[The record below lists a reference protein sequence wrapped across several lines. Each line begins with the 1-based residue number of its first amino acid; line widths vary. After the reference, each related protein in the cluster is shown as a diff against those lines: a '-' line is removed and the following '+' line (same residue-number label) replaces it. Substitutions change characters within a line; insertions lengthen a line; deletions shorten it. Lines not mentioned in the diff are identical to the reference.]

1 METTERAENS
11 GGWLLEEEDGREE
24 EVEAVEEVEEE
35 VEKAEEVG
43 MWAKMGA

>member
-24 EVEAVEEVEEE
+24 EEEAVEEVEE
-35 VEKAEEVG
+35 VEKVEEVG

>member
-24 EVEAVEEVEEE
+24 EEEAVEEVEE
-35 VEKAEEVG
+35 VEKVEELG